1 MLHESG
7 RNAPLRRKRLLS
19 GDAPA
24 YGVTALLFLAG
35 EEHAWTF
42 SLGIPLV
49 SLATAV
55 LLLAAIGR
63 WLAASGARR
72 RAKAVDRR
80 LRSAVA
86 GVSDERIVEPVA
98 QVLERHASTRER
110 LDVAAGRG

>member
-1 MLHESG
+1 MIAVAGFLWLVAVAGAAWLQLPAIPTFDVLGVFATPAIMLVG
-7 RNAPLRRKRLLS
+7 GLI
-19 GDAPA
+19 G
-24 YGVTALLFLAG
+24 G
-35 EEHAWTF
+35 
-42 SLGIPLV
+42 
-49 SLATAV
+49 